1 MFIDEVIMKVIAGKG
16 GDGCTSFR
24 REKYIPMG
32 GTTGIY
38 YGIRELTDDEKF
50 GDQSLF
56 IFSTEEIEGTS
67 IPVVDDL
74 ILNIPDGGF
83 YRVTDSNAY
92 EIETERLM
100 IAGGGGGGTGGG
112 GSSLFTISFHGERD
126 KAFATTATSFPISF
140 TCNYKGED
148 GNKIS
153 QITFTKKGE
162 E

>member
-1 MFIDEVIMKVIAGKG
+1 
-16 GDGCTSFR
+16 
-24 REKYIPMG
+24 MG

-56 IFSTEEIEGTS
+56 IFSAEEIEGTS
-67 IPVVDDL
+67 IPVVNDL

-83 YRVTDSNAY
+83 YRVTDSNVY
-92 EIETERLM
+92 EVETERLV
-100 IAGGGGGGTGGG
+100 IAGGGGTGTGGG
-112 GSSLFTISFHGERD
+112 SSSFTISFHGERD
-126 KAFATTATSFPISF
+126 KSFATTATSFPISF
-140 TCNYKGED
+140 TCNYRAED